1 MGSCPCPRCLTP
13 KNMFAFLGL
22 LKDMRSHMENLRVYA
37 ENNIVKAREYIYNSG
52 NTVDGT
58 KVEQTLGNGSWVPV
72 LVSTRYLLLCRMAQT
87 SNPQNTFVK
96 KLGPLGLDP

>member
-1 MGSCPCPRCLTP
+1 
-13 KNMFAFLGL
+13 
-22 LKDMRSHMENLRVYA
+22 MENLRVYA

-72 LVSTRYLLLCRMAQT
+72 LVSTRYLPLCRT
-87 SNPQNTFVK
+87 GSDK
-96 KLGPLGLDP
+96 